1 MPTQLEREA
10 RIAELKHTLLTQ
22 YGVENNCITL
32 CLRALRLH
40 NMGEFLN
47 QKVYLPKGK
56 ISFQDFD
63 EQETM
68 LTQGSEKLVK
78 EIFEEKQKIDL
89 YEAKL
94 KEPIW
99 SVPEKQRFTQGKAHS
114 ESIISTHFNTLAGYD
129 MQLYSLYNLEPID
142 HKKFYAD
149 IAPLLNELNALL
161 TDQAHARRNGEP
173 WSVY

>member
-1 MPTQLEREA
+1 MEQ
-10 RIAELKHTLLTQ
+10 RITVLHTLLTQ
-22 YGVENNCITL
+22 YGVEDKDIPL
-32 CLRALRLH
+32 YLRALRMH
-40 NMGEFLN
+40 NMRHPLTGMV
-47 QKVYLPKGK
+47 KLPKGK

-63 EQETM
+63 EQENM

-78 EIFEEKQKIDL
+78 EISEEKQKIDL

-114 ESIISTHFNTLAGYD
+114 ESIISTHFHTLAGYD
-129 MQLYSLYNLEPID
+129 MKLYELYNLEPID

-149 IAPLLNELNALL
+149 ISPLLNELNALL
-161 TDQAHARRNGEP
+161 TAQAHARRNGT
-173 WSVY
+173 S

>member
-10 RIAELKHTLLTQ
+10 RIAELRRTLLTQ
-22 YGVENNCITL
+22 YGVEENDIPL
-32 CLRALRLH
+32 YLRALRMH
-40 NMGEFLN
+40 NMNHPFDDAF
-47 QKVYLPKGK
+47 LPKGK
-56 ISFQDFD
+56 ISFKDFD
-63 EQETM
+63 KKQEM
-68 LTQGSEKLVK
+68 FTQVSEKFVK
-78 EIFEEKQKIDL
+78 EIMEEKQKIDL

-99 SVPEKQRFTQGKAHS
+99 SAMEKQRFTQGKAHS

-161 TDQAHARRNGEP
+161 TNQAHARRNGEP
-173 WSVY
+173 